1 MPRMKSE
8 VTRIRKGYR
17 FTEDTLNKI
26 KAVAT
31 QRNTNATEAIEFMID
46 QFFIKQSKQ
55 YEILMIL
62 IDNLLDK
69 KLDEKLDPIK
79 ENTSR
84 TRTAANVIDRNTQM
98 MIEFWNHYFIVSN
111 PSALGTTEKLKTKEL
126 IEAEQVVQNRIAH
139 NRQKKLDW
147 ESKRQNKKTEHMEEN

>member
-1 MPRMKSE
+1 MSE
-8 VTRIRKGYR
+8 LKKETRIKRTYR
-17 FTEDTLNKI
+17 LKEETLNKI
-26 KAVAT
+26 NVVKM
-31 QRNTNATEAIEFMID
+31 QRQVNNATEAIEYMID
-46 QFFIKQSKQ
+46 QYFMNQAKQ
-55 YEILMIL
+55 YEVLMVL
-62 IDNLLDK
+62 FERLLDK

-84 TRTAANVIDRNTQM
+84 TRTTANVIDRNTQM
-98 MIEFWNHYFIVSN
+98 MLEFWNHYFIVNN

-147 ESKRQNKKTEHMEEN
+147 ESKRQNKKTNHMEEN